1 MKRIDQQLN
10 RPGIEIFNQSS
21 QLNNSRSDFPV
32 KLSLFV
38 MDFFNRF

>member
-10 RPGIEIFNQSS
+10 RPDIETLNQPS
-21 QLNNSRSDFPV
+21 QVNNNRSDFPV

>member
-1 MKRIDQQLN
+1 MKRTLQQLN
-10 RPGIEIFNQSS
+10 RPGIETLNQSS
-21 QLNNSRSDFPV
+21 QFNNVRSEFPV